1 LPTVTVTR
9 VVQAPV
15 TRVFAAVAHPRRF
28 AQAIGGVTRIE
39 DLSDVTSGVGTRF
52 RQTRVRNGR
61 ETTMDFA
68 VTEYV
73 ENERIRILN
82 ETHGTVWDSLFTFAA
97 APQPDATTL
106 RLVMDARTSRPFTRL
121 LLPLVCRLV
130 RKGVTKDI
138 DAVKAWCEDAGR

>member
-1 LPTVTVTR
+1 VTR
-9 VVQAPV
+9 VVRAPAA
-15 TRVFAAVAHPRRF
+15 RVFAAVAHPRRF
-28 AQAIGGVTRIE
+28 AHAIGGVTRIE

-52 RQTRVRNGR
+52 RQTRVMNGR

-97 APQPDATTL
+97 APDETTL
-106 RLVMDARTSRPFTRL
+106 RLVMDARARRPLPRL
-121 LLPLVCRLV
+121 LLPLVCLLV
-130 RKGVTKDI
+130 RKAVARDI
-138 DAVKAWCEDAGR
+138 DAVKAYCEDAGR